1 MPERLDHVDIPLP
14 FTKGRVRG
22 GGKNGF
28 KLYLATLFFEP
39 DERSPKNIKKVYSL
53 LYLQKNAYLCI
64 ACQRVGIKKHK
75 VSYFSKSLFQTPKKT

>member
-1 MPERLDHVDIPLP
+1 MPERLDHVGTPLP
-14 FTKGRVRG
+14 FRKGSLG
-22 GGKNGF
+22 EGENGF
-28 KLYLATLFFEP
+28 KLYLATLFFEL